1 MVVSKREK
9 YIGFS
14 AGAAVLL
21 LLLNNFV
28 LDPYTE
34 AMSQI
39 QIDTDKANTQIA
51 NNKKVEDIKTST
63 ADPRWKI
70 MMAQGISSDE
80 AQAESNLQHSL
91 LTWTAA
97 AGVQTQDLHADA
109 SRNDG
114 VFSIIGYRVTV
125 NASTA
130 TLAKL
135 LWSIET
141 TNSIPVR
148 ISEIQINPQPE
159 GSDNL
164 QAHLEVTTLCQP
176 DTSGPGAKAPANLE
190 DLEGEFQ

>member
-1 MVVSKREK
+1 VVVSKREK
-9 YIGFS
+9 YIGLG
-14 AGAAVLL
+14 AGGAILL

-34 AMSQI
+34 AMDQI
-39 QIDTDKANTQIA
+39 QLDHDKAVKQIST
-51 NNKKVEDIKTST
+51 NQSIENIKTKT

-70 MMAQGISSDE
+70 MMAQGISADE

-109 SRNDG
+109 ARTDG

-130 TLAKL
+130 SLAKL
-135 LWSIET
+135 LWEIET
-141 TNSIPVR
+141 TTSIPVR
-148 ISEIQINPQPE
+148 ISEVQINPQPE
-159 GSDNL
+159 GSDSL

-176 DTSGPGAKAPANLE
+176 ENASGSKTPVNLE